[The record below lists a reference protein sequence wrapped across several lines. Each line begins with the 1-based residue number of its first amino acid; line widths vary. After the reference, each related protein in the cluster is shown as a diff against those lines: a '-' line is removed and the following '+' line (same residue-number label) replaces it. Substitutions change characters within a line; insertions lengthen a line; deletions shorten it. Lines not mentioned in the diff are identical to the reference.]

1 MMGLLNAQGRV
12 ALTAF
17 SPLLF
22 NIALIGV
29 TIVLLIWRRD
39 QTQAAL
45 LLAATVGI
53 AGLLQLTILV
63 MHRGDRYAAPLRV
76 AFDAPMRAF
85 LRQAGPGMIANSGP
99 QLLIVAGAIVAS
111 SSPSAVSWLYFANR
125 LIELPLGIV
134 GVAMGTVLV
143 PEFSR
148 AIRGG
153 DDAQTS
159 RTAAH
164 ALELALGLALPATLG
179 LIVLREPIVQL
190 LFQHGAF
197 GVEDV
202 TATAR
207 ALAFLAIGLPGHV
220 LVKALSP
227 AFFARNDTATPLH
240 ATLWALGVTLLA
252 ALALGPLF
260 GASGIA
266 AAIALA
272 AWSNAALLI
281 RGGATRFG
289 FEFDA
294 DARRRLSL
302 IAAAALGMGALLWLK
317 TTFVWPLTAEA
328 HLLAQAAV
336 LGLLIAGGI
345 VIYGAL
351 LVLFGV
357 LAPGDAIRAI
367 RRPRDLRD

>member
-1 MMGLLNAQGRV
+1 
-12 ALTAF
+12 
-17 SPLLF
+17 
-22 NIALIGV
+22 
-29 TIVLLIWRRD
+29 
-39 QTQAAL
+39 
-45 LLAATVGI
+45 
-53 AGLLQLTILV
+53 
-63 MHRGDRYAAPLRV
+63 
-76 AFDAPMRAF
+76 
-85 LRQAGPGMIANSGP
+85 
-99 QLLIVAGAIVAS
+99 
-111 SSPSAVSWLYFANR
+111 
-125 LIELPLGIV
+125 
-134 GVAMGTVLV
+134 MGTVLV

-159 RTAAH
+159 RSAAH

-202 TATAR
+202 AATAR

-252 ALALGPLF
+252 ALALGPLS

-328 HLLAQAAV
+328 HLAAQALV
-336 LGLLIAGGI
+336 LALLIAGGI
-345 VIYGAL
+345 VIYGGL

-357 LAPGDAIRAI
+357 LSPGDAIRAI
-367 RRPRDLRD
+367 RRPPDLRD